1 MYNWIG
7 VDYGSKMA
15 GTTAVCYAH
24 NEQLILQQSLVKK
37 DADAWLSETIKKSNY
52 HNVYLDA
59 PLSLPKAFFSKGTDF
74 FYRDCD
80 RLCSAMSPMFLG
92 GLTARAMKL
101 QHQESHLTFLETY
114 PGYLAKKVLLIK
126 DQYLK
131 KEKYATHL
139 DQYLSDVLPIPLLE
153 MPTNWHQVDAILCWI
168 SGWRAHQ
175 KIGLQ
180 IGDPEEGI
188 IHV

>member
-1 MYNWIG
+1 
-7 VDYGSKMA
+7 
-15 GTTAVCYAH
+15 
-24 NEQLILQQSLVKK
+24 
-37 DADAWLSETIKKSNY
+37 
-52 HNVYLDA
+52 
-59 PLSLPKAFFSKGTDF
+59 
-74 FYRDCD
+74 
-80 RLCSAMSPMFLG
+80 MSPMFLG